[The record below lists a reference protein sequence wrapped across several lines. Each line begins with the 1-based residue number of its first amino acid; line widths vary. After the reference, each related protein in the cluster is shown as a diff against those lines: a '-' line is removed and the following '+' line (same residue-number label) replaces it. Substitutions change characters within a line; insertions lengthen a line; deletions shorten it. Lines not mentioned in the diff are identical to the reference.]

1 MDLYK
6 KLFQKAEEGYFK
18 ELYREA
24 KWMCRYIRRYWL
36 SVCFYIIMGVLGT
49 LAGFG
54 SGIASKY
61 LIDAVTGHKAED
73 IGTIIVLMLGMA
85 LGNILTKAF
94 VSRISARI
102 TVTVQNEIQAEMFDK
117 IIYTDW
123 QLLYQYKSG
132 DLLNRLSGDVGI
144 MSNSVINWIPDFI
157 TRTVQFLGAL
167 GIILY
172 YDVTMA
178 VIALLSAPVTLLIS
192 RYLIR
197 RMRNY
202 NKEMREI
209 SSEMMAFEND
219 SFQNLQT
226 LKAFDLMGSFS
237 AKMRE
242 IQYTY
247 KEKMMNY
254 NKFSIYISS
263 FMSIVGMIVSYACFG
278 WGVYRLWSGAITY
291 GTMTLFLQMSSSVSA
306 SFSALV
312 KMFPSAISALTS
324 AGRLMSVTELPKEEV
339 LDDWKIAYMREH
351 KTEGLSVVAEKIE
364 VIYREGNLVFSN
376 GSIVA
381 EPGELVAVIGP
392 SGEGKTTMIRLL
404 LGLLKPSVGSL
415 TLRTKDGHAC
425 RVSAGTREFFAYVP
439 QGNTVFSGTIA
450 DNLRMVKPDA
460 TEEEMLKALEIGC
473 AYEFVMNHPKG
484 LLQEIGEKGVRLS
497 EGQAQR
503 IAIARAML
511 RNAPI
516 LLLDE
521 ATSALDMEIEEQVLE
536 NLMKNRG
543 NRTCIITTHRP
554 SVLAMC
560 NHIYEM
566 KANTLIKIR

>member
-157 TRTVQFLGAL
+157 TVTVQFLGAL

-404 LGLLKPSVGSL
+404 LGTSE
-415 TLRTKDGHAC
+415 TIC
-425 RVSAGTREFFAYVP
+425 RKSYAADKGWTRM
-439 QGNTVFSGTIA
+439 QGVCRNKRVFRLCATGKHCVFRNNSG
-450 DNLRMVKPDA
+450 
-460 TEEEMLKALEIGC
+460 
-473 AYEFVMNHPKG
+473 
-484 LLQEIGEKGVRLS
+484 
-497 EGQAQR
+497 
-503 IAIARAML
+503 
-511 RNAPI
+511 
-516 LLLDE
+516 
-521 ATSALDMEIEEQVLE
+521 
-536 NLMKNRG
+536 
-543 NRTCIITTHRP
+543 
-554 SVLAMC
+554 
-560 NHIYEM
+560 
-566 KANTLIKIR
+566 